1 MVEES
6 EDPVGGAAICR
17 GDDATHASLAA
28 ERRLGVARRLVPAAL
43 EKARA
48 AKGFAGRW
56 NAIISKLERVP
67 PCLSDLSSHPCFAKN
82 ALCAEQLQSA
92 CQILEEVIALAGRC
106 GGGEAQPPVGKLR
119 MQSDLDAVAGKLEL
133 VLRDCGLLIK
143 TGVLGEATFSCPPC
157 LRSGEESPAA
167 TSSLPNLRQLL
178 ARIQIGDGEAK
189 DRAFDGLLEVMRE
202 DPGSVV
208 AALGRSNISA
218 LVQLLTAPSPKLR
231 EKAASV
237 VCSLAESGSCES
249 TLVSE
254 GVLPPL
260 IRLAESGSLAG
271 REKAAVSLE
280 SLSTSAGTARAIV
293 GHGGLRPLM
302 DLCLAGDSS
311 ASRAAAAGALRNLS
325 AVPEVLQDLADEGAI
340 RLAVDLL
347 DDCEVEP
354 STKKHAAEC
363 LQNLTAGG
371 ENLRRAVVSEGG
383 VSSLLLHLEGSS
395 PEEPAVVALRNLT
408 GSIAMSEL
416 LSMGLLSRL
425 THALKAGSLEA
436 RRAAALAICR
446 ISSCPEARKSAGRCG
461 CLPLLISM
469 LEAKDS
475 CSREAAAQALSSLM
489 GCPQNARE
497 VKKDSRSVP
506 NLVQLLDPSPHN
518 TAKKYAVPC
527 LLLLSSSKR
536 SRKMM
541 ISYGAIGYLKKLS
554 EEDVPGSKSLLQ
566 RLERGGSFFIK
577 K

>member
-1 MVEES
+1 MVEEP
-6 EDPVGGAAICR
+6 EDPVGRATACR
-17 GDDATHASLAA
+17 GDDAAHALSA
-28 ERRLGVARRLVPAAL
+28 ECRLGVARRLLPAAL

-48 AKGFAGRW
+48 ANGFAGRW

-67 PCLSDLSSHPCFAKN
+67 PCFSDLSSHPCFAKN
-82 ALCAEQLQSA
+82 ALCGEQLQSA

-106 GGGEAQPPVGKLR
+106 GGEAAPPVGKLR

-133 VLRDCGLLIK
+133 ILRDCGLLIK
-143 TGVLGEATFSCPPC
+143 TGVLGEATLSCPPC
-157 LRSGEESPAA
+157 VRSGEESPAA
-167 TSSLPNLRQLL
+167 TSSPSNLRQLL
-178 ARIQIGDGEAK
+178 ARIQIGDAEAK
-189 DRAFDGLLEVMRE
+189 DRAFDGLLEMMRE
-202 DPGSVV
+202 DRGNVV

-237 VCSLAESGSCES
+237 VCSLAESGSCDS

-254 GVLPPL
+254 GALPPL
-260 IRLAESGSLAG
+260 IKLAESGSFAG
-271 REKAAVSLE
+271 REKAAISLE
-280 SLSTSAGTARAIV
+280 SLSTSASTARAIV
-293 GHGGLRPLM
+293 GHGGLP
-302 DLCLAGDSS
+302 
-311 ASRAAAAGALRNLS
+311 AAAGALKNLS

-347 DDCEVEP
+347 DDCGVEP

-383 VSSLLLHLEGSS
+383 
-395 PEEPAVVALRNLT
+395 EPAIVALKNLA

-416 LSMGLLSRL
+416 LSMGLLPRL

-436 RRAAALAICR
+436 RRAAASAICR

-469 LEAKDS
+469 LETKDS
-475 CSREAAAQALSSLM
+475 CSRETAAQALSNLM
-489 GCPQNARE
+489 SCTQNARE

-527 LLLLSSSKR
+527 LLLLSASKR

-554 EEDVPGSKSLLQ
+554 EEDAPGSKSLLQ
-566 RLERGGSFFIK
+566 RLERGGWGASSSRNSPFWQNSEFLTAVTTPRQVPPLLCSEGNL
-577 K
+577 